1 MHRNDPRWFAAA
13 PSPINNWRPYMKSG
27 YHGVAA
33 QRDAHPREEQS
44 VESRLAELAE
54 RWNPLIGEKAR
65 WEMCQDVNSLISDE
79 VHRIQRY
86 LQIRPNDT
94 ERVENLSELITRRGV
109 FSAIR
114 EKTDFREYVQLYVLK
129 LLRSSRPGR
138 SGKTRL

>member
-1 MHRNDPRWFAAA
+1 
-13 PSPINNWRPYMKSG
+13 MKSG